1 MRNSKIPQKLVRS
14 LQSNWRCLEFGYEA
28 IALTILAIHLCF
40 QFLKSIF
47 FVKSA
52 TVQWKNHSEI
62 RKKFPIKCY
71 LKLFWMW
78 LWRNKPLRS
87 SEWGPAARV
96 VCCSSVLAFRKGKEL
111 KNELLMHDLGF
122 AWMPFFS
129 HELSGK
135 ASTRAPA
142 LNKVIIH
149 SSGGEVSPVEQFY
162 LYVHSAISIQWHFCK
177 DCH

>member
-1 MRNSKIPQKLVRS
+1 M
-14 LQSNWRCLEFGYEA
+14 
-28 IALTILAIHLCF
+28 
-40 QFLKSIF
+40 
-47 FVKSA
+47 
-52 TVQWKNHSEI
+52 QWQNHSDI

-96 VCCSSVLAFRKGKEL
+96 VCCSSVLAFCKGKEL

-142 LNKVIIH
+142 SNKVIINW
-149 SSGGEVSPVEQFY
+149 SRGGVSPVEEDTIECVFLTFMLRKFLKY
-162 LYVHSAISIQWHFCK
+162 FKIFFWSWNHKKNLPSKIAYFTTHVKIWVLSTARRPKTIPNLKYCFWLTARLI
-177 DCH
+177 